1 MPWVLFTGKGLNKD
15 LHGWKRGS
23 PRPPEGGCARSCR
36 SEHQGG
42 EGQRLGEEGR
52 HAGPSAAREQRLV
65 AENDVEPVAKLLG
78 ATGGKSGGGDGPS
91 AAGGGHGAGV
101 AGT

>member
-1 MPWVLFTGKGLNKD
+1 M
-15 LHGWKRGS
+15 
-23 PRPPEGGCARSCR
+23 
-36 SEHQGG
+36 
-42 EGQRLGEEGR
+42 
-52 HAGPSAAREQRLV
+52 V

-101 AGT
+101 AGGGLQAPDVEMGRRAWSCKT